1 MYRLIIICFKC
12 IYLCIMMIIT
22 VYAYRKLKGTLL
34 SMETALCTFF
44 FLDVGDLWSWIDID
58 DSHYGVWLDRQ
69 VHHDALLSDS
79 LLQLRNIFPL
89 QLHLVSKFLCLSKP
103 QKRTKAFLIWRCSP
117 GALHVCNRLR
127 SSFLLRFWH
136 YLRRQQSLS

>member
-44 FLDVGDLWSWIDID
+44 FLDVGDL
-58 DSHYGVWLDRQ
+58 
-69 VHHDALLSDS
+69 
-79 LLQLRNIFPL
+79 
-89 QLHLVSKFLCLSKP
+89 
-103 QKRTKAFLIWRCSP
+103 
-117 GALHVCNRLR
+117 
-127 SSFLLRFWH
+127 
-136 YLRRQQSLS
+136 